1 MTLGS
6 RTQGKPTLKE
16 SPNDIAGARFQRTC
30 HLMSL
35 SEGCEQ
41 PSATDWG
48 PLCGLGMLGGIIAD
62 NHKKIPLC
70 FFQVCLGF
78 LKRLR
83 QRSINSH
90 FKLFSSFPSERLFCA
105 FLQKSW
111 GFSLPFQGNYV
122 LLRRETS
129 LMPLFTLASVES
141 YHRVWQ

>member
-90 FKLFSSFPSERLFCA
+90 FKLFSSRLFLPFGEA
-105 FLQKSW
+105 FLC
-111 GFSLPFQGNYV
+111 
-122 LLRRETS
+122 LLTKK
-129 LMPLFTLASVES
+129 LGIFFAFPGKLCTFAA
-141 YHRVWQ
+141 